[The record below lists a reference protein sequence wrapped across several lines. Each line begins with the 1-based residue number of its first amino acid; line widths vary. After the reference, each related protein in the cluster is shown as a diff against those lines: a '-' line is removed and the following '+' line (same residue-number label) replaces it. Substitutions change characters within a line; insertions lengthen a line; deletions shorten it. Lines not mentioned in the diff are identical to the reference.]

1 MKAPAGWLFLLNGCP
16 CSAALV
22 RAACRTWAPLPAWGR
37 ESRLA
42 RPRDPAASRPCPC
55 PCAMAPA
62 PRSDPQ
68 QAGQARA
75 AGSRLAPLWQGL
87 RRTPALVTAMAVL
100 GLALMGSSA
109 LLVKGLRTAKD
120 TITVTG
126 ASTER
131 IRSDFADW
139 SLLLSQGG
147 DSQQQA
153 YRALQPL
160 VQQTRAFL
168 LAHGLQADELKLGSV
183 NADREDIRDPRTGE
197 LRQTRWTSRQT
208 LVISSADVDKVNR
221 LAGEIPA
228 LIGEGVPLVINEPAY
243 TYSKL
248 AEKRVDMLAK
258 ATKDARNRAQAIAAQ
273 ADSSIGAITN
283 ADTGTFQLTA
293 PNSTDASNSGSY
305 DTRTIEKDITAVMAV
320 TFRVN

>member
-1 MKAPAGWLFLLNGCP
+1 
-16 CSAALV
+16 
-22 RAACRTWAPLPAWGR
+22 
-37 ESRLA
+37 
-42 RPRDPAASRPCPC
+42 
-55 PCAMAPA
+55 MAPA
-62 PRSDPQ
+62 TSSDPQ
-68 QAGQARA
+68 PAGRARSTA
-75 AGSRLAPLWQGL
+75 SRLAPLGRQL

-100 GLALMGSSA
+100 GLGLMGSSA

-131 IRSDFADW
+131 IRSDSADW
-139 SLLLSQGG
+139 SVVVSQGG
-147 DSQQQA
+147 DSQQQS
-153 YRALQPL
+153 YGALQPL

-168 LAHGLQADELKLGSV
+168 LAHGLQAEELQLGSLSS
-183 NADREDIRDPRTGE
+183 DKEEIRDPRTGE

>member
-1 MKAPAGWLFLLNGCP
+1 M
-16 CSAALV
+16 
-22 RAACRTWAPLPAWGR
+22 
-37 ESRLA
+37 
-42 RPRDPAASRPCPC
+42 
-55 PCAMAPA
+55 
-62 PRSDPQ
+62 
-68 QAGQARA
+68 ARA

-160 VQQTRAFL
+160 V
-168 LAHGLQADELKLGSV
+168 
-183 NADREDIRDPRTGE
+183 
-197 LRQTRWTSRQT
+197 
-208 LVISSADVDKVNR
+208 
-221 LAGEIPA
+221 
-228 LIGEGVPLVINEPAY
+228 
-243 TYSKL
+243 
-248 AEKRVDMLAK
+248 
-258 ATKDARNRAQAIAAQ
+258 
-273 ADSSIGAITN
+273 
-283 ADTGTFQLTA
+283 
-293 PNSTDASNSGSY
+293 
-305 DTRTIEKDITAVMAV
+305 
-320 TFRVN
+320 